1 MSDFRVAV
9 GCARGGISRLLRHLA
24 VLSSVALS
32 SILGACASDTSQS
45 HVLSNNDSMRFRS
58 TAEQRQTER
67 RALAGNVEAAKR
79 LADYYF
85 FIKYDL
91 VAAKRW
97 ISIAAAR
104 GDKDAKASLRSINEI
119 LAEQN
124 DSRKRTKNQ

>member
-1 MSDFRVAV
+1 
-9 GCARGGISRLLRHLA
+9 
-24 VLSSVALS
+24 
-32 SILGACASDTSQS
+32 
-45 HVLSNNDSMRFRS
+45 MRFRS